1 MTAVPAPEVM
11 REAMAAYVRAV
22 HEAYLDVADQ
32 LPPGD
37 RARLPLLAAGDL
49 TVAAVGTRYLHVLGT
64 AEALP
69 APTGPEVELLD
80 EIGPLTWRLRFF
92 DPVLVPD
99 LARLDESDGPQP
111 QLVRGMLGIH
121 TVAYHLSVPPGAG
134 LTPHHA
140 QHAGTGLAHSHAA
153 SVRDYATLRTLGA
166 DPVLIDEMQGAEV
179 AGLRRAVRALAR
191 ELLPDVPELGADE
204 ASNPEVARRI
214 MLAALRGRG

>member
-1 MTAVPAPEVM
+1 M

-22 HEAYLDVADQ
+22 HQAYLDVADE

-37 RARLPLLAAGDL
+37 RARMPLLADGDL

-64 AEALP
+64 HEALP
-69 APTGPEVELLD
+69 APAGPEVELRDRL
-80 EIGPLTWRLRFF
+80 GPLAWRLRFF

-99 LARLDESDGPQP
+99 LGRLDESEGPQP
-111 QLVRGMLGIH
+111 QLVRAMLGIH
-121 TVAYHLSVPPGAG
+121 TVAYQLSVPPGAG

-153 SVRDYATLRTLGA
+153 SVRDYATMRGLGA
-166 DPVLIDEMQGAEV
+166 DPALVDEMQGAEA

-191 ELLPDVPELGADE
+191 ELLPDEPALAGQE
-204 ASNPEVARRI
+204 AESPGVARRI
-214 MLAALRGRG
+214 VIGTLRGRT